1 MFFWTRKHW
10 KTIFVDCV
18 LVCLRCE
25 SVTPY
30 TYIQFG
36 NWNYVGPLL
45 WKRGNKWQSAAH
57 VATVQYHRIWHDFFE
72 CIKLYYYPALNP
84 DIYLKKCSVQ
94 LLLDFLVLKQR
105 ITKMMQTSATSWIF
119 YRMAQ
124 QSTHH
129 SAPWTSWAPAPVCP
143 ACPPAPAV

>member
-10 KTIFVDCV
+10 KTIFLDCG

-25 SVTPY
+25 SVSKHTVWELKLCWAF
-30 TYIQFG
+30 I
-36 NWNYVGPLL
+36 V
-45 WKRGNKWQSAAH
+45 KKGNKWQSAAH

-72 CIKLYYYPALNP
+72 CIKLYYYPVLNP

-94 LLLDFLVLKQR
+94 LLLDFLVLKQS

-124 QSTHH
+124 WSTHH
-129 SAPWTSWAPAPVCP
+129 SAPWTFWAPAPVCP